1 MKQFL
6 FFVRKEFL
14 HVWRDKRTM
23 LILFGM
29 PIMQILIFGFALT
42 NEVKN
47 TRIGILDNSKDEM
60 YRSHYSSDR
69 GQRYFDVVENISDN
83 SKLVPSFQAGNIKMA
98 VVFPENFQEQLN
110 HTNKA
115 AIQLIGDAT
124 DPNTANTLINYAT
137 AIILDY
143 QSDMRNSPR
152 NSIFN

>member
-47 TRIGILDNSKDEM
+47 TRIGILDNSKDETT
-60 YRSHYSSDR
+60 SAIIHQLEAS
-69 GQRYFDVVENISDN
+69 RYFDVVENISDN
-83 SKLVPSFQAGNIKMA
+83 SKLVPSFQAG
-98 VVFPENFQEQLN
+98 P
-110 HTNKA
+110 
-115 AIQLIGDAT
+115 
-124 DPNTANTLINYAT
+124 
-137 AIILDY
+137 Y
-143 QSDMRNSPR
+143 QNGRCVSRKFSGTT
-152 NSIFN
+152 SSHK